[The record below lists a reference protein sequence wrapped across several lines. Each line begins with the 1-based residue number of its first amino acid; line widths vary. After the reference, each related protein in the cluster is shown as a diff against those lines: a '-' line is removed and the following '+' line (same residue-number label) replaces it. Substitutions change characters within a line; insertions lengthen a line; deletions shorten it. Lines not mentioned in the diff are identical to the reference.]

1 MKVTC
6 KGKEFDQYECDEIN
20 ALGIETVE
28 NWRDAEIGDWIRTHD
43 GKALEVTGKRFKKLK
58 GKRKQITFIRTGFG
72 ETPTYYTKI
81 YAKQQKDWS
90 GNDLIYKQYVRNVPA
105 TVLQK
110 QFADYISKF
119 GILDKNGKFDSAS
132 IVDAYTNAYSDNN
145 PKQALRRGVR
155 ILRKKYISDRI
166 SMNIRE
172 TLLEHGMDDNWII
185 NQYRELIDS
194 APPNAKLNALNRIS
208 DLLGHSKKEK
218 EEKTQNIIMISDGD
232 KKLLAEARQKL
243 SDKDIGRLMN
253 VVKNKGIQGVIDSE
267 DTGSNNHAR
276 D

>member
-1 MKVTC
+1 
-6 KGKEFDQYECDEIN
+6 
-20 ALGIETVE
+20 
-28 NWRDAEIGDWIRTHD
+28 
-43 GKALEVTGKRFKKLK
+43 
-58 GKRKQITFIRTGFG
+58 
-72 ETPTYYTKI
+72 
-81 YAKQQKDWS
+81 
-90 GNDLIYKQYVRNVPA
+90 
-105 TVLQK
+105 
-110 QFADYISKF
+110 
-119 GILDKNGKFDSAS
+119 
-132 IVDAYTNAYSDNN
+132 
-145 PKQALRRGVR
+145 
-155 ILRKKYISDRI
+155 
-166 SMNIRE
+166 MNIRE